1 MLCGQ
6 DRRVKRDIIQKVN
19 IHSTPVLPQRMK
31 VVAAYRRCMYAS
43 LYGHPLRGA
52 DFQSIRPKRKHLVLY
67 SNTYLRVLNNYSFSK
82 MFRAVSPPLWF
93 FDHICAKLNQLSYLN
108 AKEFWL
114 FSTSGLRC
122 RIITKHSHIFNCLA
136 YLKSFVHRLPGGY
149 GRHIDHG
156 IHIEHGRH
164 SKR

>member
-6 DRRVKRDIIQKVN
+6 DRRVKRDIIQEVN

-43 LYGHPLRGA
+43 LYGHPLRGT
-52 DFQSIRPKRKHLVLY
+52 DFQS
-67 SNTYLRVLNNYSFSK
+67 NYSFSK

-108 AKEFWL
+108 AKEF
-114 FSTSGLRC
+114 
-122 RIITKHSHIFNCLA
+122 
-136 YLKSFVHRLPGGY
+136 
-149 GRHIDHG
+149 
-156 IHIEHGRH
+156 
-164 SKR
+164 